1 MRYLLLALLVTS
13 CAAQA
18 ATVELPSAYPPE
30 PDEAVGI
37 FLYAREVLHA
47 TCITLTSQ
55 ELRAADYVGKAI
67 EVQANLAGRVWSV
80 STAPDGRQVIIR
92 LQLHNGQ
99 SLSTYAT
106 SELKGL
112 VDGDS
117 VRAILEVPTGEEPR
131 FHLRAVVLEYDLPN
145 SKPATSPSA
154 GPVKA
159 PAAGGNLAVPPEYR
173 EAPLQYR
180 LSGTVPAMGKFA
192 VPVTGTPRPGKEGTW
207 DPVGNIGYPIIAQN
221 TLDIWVDWIRHI
233 NPKLTERQADWIA
246 RWVIYYSA
254 VNGVD
259 HRLIFAMIKC
269 ESDFDPWCTSS
280 AGAMGLTQ
288 LMPCNVEDFHVIN
301 VWNVQENIRAGVEHF
316 REMLDMWAGRSNY
329 EQFALAAAS
338 YNAGPNRVKRAGGIP
353 DITETR
359 NYVKKLGDL
368 FYRLCKD
375 GYP

>member
-1 MRYLLLALLVTS
+1 MRYLLLAILLAG

-18 ATVELPSAYPPE
+18 ANVELPSAYPCE

-37 FLYAREVLHA
+37 FLYAREVLRA
-47 TCITLTSQ
+47 TPITLTSQ
-55 ELRAADYVGKAI
+55 ELRAADYGGKAI
-67 EVQANLAGRVWSV
+67 EIQANIAGRVA
-80 STAPDGRQVIIR
+80 TASSDPATRQVIIR
-92 LQLHNGQ
+92 LQLVNGQ
-99 SLSTYAT
+99 SISTYAT

-117 VRAILEVPTGEEPR
+117 VRAILEGVAEPEPR
-131 FHLRAVVLEYDLPN
+131 FRLKAVVLEYDLPG
-145 SKPATSPSA
+145 SRKAESAAKPPTTPATT
-154 GPVKA
+154 
-159 PAAGGNLAVPPEYR
+159 GNLALPPEYR
-173 EAPLQYR
+173 DAPLQYR
-180 LSGTVPAMGKFA
+180 QVGAVPTMGKFA
-192 VPVTGTPRPGKEGTW
+192 VAVSGKPRPGKEGTW
-207 DPVGNIGYPIIAQN
+207 DPVGDIGYPMIAQS
-221 TLDIWVDWIRHI
+221 TLDVWVRWIKGLNSR
-233 NPKLTERQADWIA
+233 LSDRQADWIA

-254 VNGVD
+254 LNGVD

-269 ESDFDPWCTSS
+269 ESDFDPWCTSH

-288 LMPCNVEDFHVIN
+288 LMPCNVEDFHVVN
-301 VWNVQENIRAGVEHF
+301 VWNVQDNVRAGVEHF
-316 REMLDMWAGRSNY
+316 KEMLDMWAGRSNY

>member
-1 MRYLLLALLVTS
+1 MRHLLLVLLLTG
-13 CAAQA
+13 CIADA
-18 ATVELPSAYPPE
+18 ATVELPSAYPGE

-37 FLYAREVLHA
+37 FLYAREVLRP
-47 TCITLTSQ
+47 TYLSLTSQ
-55 ELRAADYVGKAI
+55 ELRAADYVGKTI
-67 EVQANLAGRVWSV
+67 EVQANLAGRISSAV
-80 STAPDGRQVIIR
+80 SDPTNRQVIFR
-92 LQLHNGQ
+92 LQLPNGQ
-99 SLSTYAT
+99 SLSAHST

-117 VRAILEVPTGEEPR
+117 VRAILEVPTGGEPK
-131 FHLRAVVLEYDLPN
+131 FLLRAVVLEYDLPTVKPKP
-145 SKPATSPSA
+145 SPAPATAPS
-154 GPVKA
+154 
-159 PAAGGNLAVPPEYR
+159 PAAGADLALPPEYR

-180 LSGTVPAMGKFA
+180 LPSAVPVMGKFA
-192 VPVTGTPRPGKEGTW
+192 VPVSGLPRPGKEGTW
-207 DPVGNIGYPIIAQN
+207 DAVGNIGYPIIAQS
-221 TLDIWVDWIRHI
+221 TLDVWVNWIRGI
-233 NPKLTERQADWIA
+233 NPRLTQRQADWIA

-269 ESDFDPWCTSS
+269 ESDFDPWCTSP

-316 REMLDMWAGRSNY
+316 KEMLDMWAGRSNY

-353 DITETR
+353 DIPETR

-368 FYRLCKD
+368 FYRLCKE